1 MAAAALI
8 LDFGGVI
15 TRTLFE
21 THAQTERVLGLAPGT
36 LTWRGPF
43 DAAGDALW
51 RDMQA
56 DRISERDYWHR
67 RTAEVA
73 ALVGTDW
80 TEMADFVRA
89 ARGADPDAAIRPE
102 ALAAIAAAKAAGKR
116 LAILSNELD
125 LFYDA
130 SFRRQLPWLAD
141 FELIHDA
148 THTGIL
154 KPDAAA
160 YRDCLAAL
168 GMPAKA
174 CVFVDDQPRN
184 IAGARAVGLAAVQ
197 FDVRRPATG
206 FEQALALL
214 GLKEFSH
221 A

>member
-1 MAAAALI
+1 MAAEALI

-21 THAQTERVLGLAPGT
+21 THARTEHVLGLAPGT

-43 DAAGDALW
+43 DAAGDVLW
-51 RDMQA
+51 RTMQEN
-56 DRISERDYWHR
+56 RISERDYWHR

-73 ALVGTDW
+73 ALVGADW

-89 ARGADPDAAIRPE
+89 VRGADPEAAIRPE
-102 ALAAIAAAKAAGKR
+102 ALAAIATAKAAGKR

-125 LFYDA
+125 LFYDVA
-130 SFRRQLPWLAD
+130 FRRQLPWLAD
-141 FELIHDA
+141 FEVIHDA

-160 YRDCLAAL
+160 YRDCLATL
-168 GMPAKA
+168 GLPAEA
-174 CVFVDDQPRN
+174 CVFVEDQPRN
-184 IAGARAVGLAAVQ
+184 VAGADAVGLKTVA
-197 FDVRRPATG
+197 FDVRRPAAS
-206 FEQALALL
+206 FDRALELL